1 MRFLARRRPRARGRR
16 RAKKRKLHTGVV
28 VAYDVRTDM
37 HRVQLTG
44 ASRRRLRRAASVA
57 GSLGARAGALAG
69 ARAGTADDGDG
80 DGDGGE
86 ELLGAQRADA
96 SAVVA
101 VRLHAKRY
109 FVTTESRN
117 WLRAF
122 IYYDTVMFVLVA
134 AGFAF
139 TFTQYI
145 ETSETWQVNAAL
157 YWARVLYSLTMW
169 PYLAIRVP
177 LCKTVLTHARET
189 GYNAKGTCVPQRT
202 SYDWMTPARSLLPR
216 ALPLAPR
223 PGDPKLRPRP
233 RFRRTRPVDDD
244 DDDDRAAPRDIDE
257 DDWGVEAGDVDGGV
271 AQFV

>member
-1 MRFLARRRPRARGRR
+1 MPDAMGASATCAATFFAAFLCFFRSFLASS
-16 RAKKRKLHTGVV
+16 
-28 VAYDVRTDM
+28 M
-37 HRVQLTG
+37 
-44 ASRRRLRRAASVA
+44 
-57 GSLGARAGALAG
+57 
-69 ARAGTADDGDG
+69 
-80 DGDGGE
+80 
-86 ELLGAQRADA
+86 
-96 SAVVA
+96 
-101 VRLHAKRY
+101 
-109 FVTTESRN
+109 
-117 WLRAF
+117 
-122 IYYDTVMFVLVA
+122 LVA

-157 YWARVLYSLTMW
+157 YWARVLYSLTTW

-244 DDDDRAAPRDIDE
+244 DDDRAAPRDIDE

>member
-1 MRFLARRRPRARGRR
+1 MAYKAAQEAFVSDHEGTTMAEVSL
-16 RAKKRKLHTGVV
+16 VV
-28 VAYDVRTDM
+28 SVLPVTLWAYSYD
-37 HRVQLTG
+37 G
-44 ASRRRLRRAASVA
+44 ASRVGAFVNRLATV
-57 GSLGARAGALAG
+57 
-69 ARAGTADDGDG
+69 
-80 DGDGGE
+80 
-86 ELLGAQRADA
+86 LLP
-96 SAVVA
+96 
-101 VRLHAKRY
+101 
-109 FVTTESRN
+109 
-117 WLRAF
+117 
-122 IYYDTVMFVLVA
+122 VLV
-134 AGFAF
+134 AF

-157 YWARVLYSLTMW
+157 YWARVLYSLTTW

-244 DDDDRAAPRDIDE
+244 DDDRAAPRDIDE

>member
-1 MRFLARRRPRARGRR
+1 
-16 RAKKRKLHTGVV
+16 
-28 VAYDVRTDM
+28 M

-44 ASRRRLRRAASVA
+44 ARASGCSARHAARARAARA
-57 GSLGARAGALAG
+57 RGARALGAAAAA
-69 ARAGTADDGDG
+69 ARGDG

-86 ELLGAQRADA
+86 ELLGAERADA

-157 YWARVLYSLTMW
+157 YWARVLYSLTTW

-233 RFRRTRPVDDD
+233 RFRRTRRVDDDDDD
-244 DDDDRAAPRDIDE
+244 DDDDRAVPRDIDE
-257 DDWGVEAGDVDGGV
+257 GDWGVEAGDVDGGI